1 MILND
6 AFFQIGQ
13 TEQKEFYSVGG
24 SRYDILDDSTNI
36 TYAFIRVRMDTRE
49 DTYERTVFSVFD
61 FTGLIG
67 GVFEIF
73 EVTGNII
80 VGYFATKLFMF
91 SMLSNL
97 YQVQKFDAEQEFSE
111 IPNLPK
117 NIVKVKNNE
126 QLKQLRE
133 ESKMPLDNTKLS
145 KRNEKGRKSLS
156 VGKF

>member
-73 EVTGNII
+73 EVAGNII

-97 YQVQKFDAEQEFSE
+97 YQVQKFGAEQEFSE
-111 IPNLPK
+111 IQNLPK

-145 KRNEKGRKSLS
+145 KRNEKGRKSVS